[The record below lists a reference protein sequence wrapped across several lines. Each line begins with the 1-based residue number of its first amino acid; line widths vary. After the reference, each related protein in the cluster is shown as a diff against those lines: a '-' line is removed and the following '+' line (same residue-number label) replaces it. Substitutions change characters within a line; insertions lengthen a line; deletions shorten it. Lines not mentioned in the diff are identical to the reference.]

1 MAVCRKRL
9 RAPSPEGS
17 SEAVSL
23 QAALHEIRQLR
34 EELRERQAE
43 YASNLRQQQT
53 ELEQLQERMQ
63 RTSIQLSPSNNREI
77 TASVSNRVASQT
89 SVREESHYKL
99 KPDIY
104 DGSAPLREFFSQFNL
119 IARANRWDEG
129 MKSAVLVSC
138 LRGKA
143 RAVLESLQDLE
154 NIEFADLKEKLE
166 LRFGENL
173 SSQNYYCQ
181 FTNRKQKFGESLAF
195 FAADLER
202 LSQMAYPECPHSV
215 RDKIA
220 CAQFVSALSDNFV
233 KRTLQLEGV
242 TSLRIATERAKTIK
256 FIRDNNFYEKKENNF
271 NYGKRKEWGENNK
284 EKKTSNEDEEKKNKN
299 SENKRFDK
307 FNKKRN
313 INNKECWQ
321 CGKMGHFRAECPG
334 NTGNQE

>member
-1 MAVCRKRL
+1 MAVSRKRL

-43 YASNLRQQQT
+43 YTSNLRQQQT
-53 ELEQLQERMQ
+53 ELEQLQERLQ
-63 RTSIQLSPSNNREI
+63 RTSIQLSPNNREI
-77 TASVSNRVASQT
+77 TASVSNRVASQM
-89 SVREESHYKL
+89 SVRGESNYKL

-143 RAVLESLQDLE
+143 RSVLESIQDLE

-181 FTNRKQKFGESLAF
+181 FTNRKQKFGESLAS

-233 KRTLQLEGV
+233 RRTLQLEGV

-256 FIRDNNFYEKKENNF
+256 FIRDSNFYEKKENNF
-271 NYGKRKEWGENNK
+271 IPGKRKEWGENNK
-284 EKKTSNEDEEKKNKN
+284 EKKIGNQNEDKKSEN
-299 SENKRFDK
+299 SENKKFER
-307 FNKKRN
+307 FNKKRSTD
-313 INNKECWQ
+313 NKECWQ
-321 CGKMGHFRAECPG
+321 CGKVGHFRAECPG
-334 NTGNQE
+334 NTENKD